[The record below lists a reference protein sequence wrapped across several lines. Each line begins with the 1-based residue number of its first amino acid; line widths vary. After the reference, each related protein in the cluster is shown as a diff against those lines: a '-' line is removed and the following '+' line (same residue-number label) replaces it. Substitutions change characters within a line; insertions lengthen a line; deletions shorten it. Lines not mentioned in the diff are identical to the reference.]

1 MGEEIMVYMNDS
13 TIDWAHIQNQAL
25 SAEQVDSLNYNQVSG
40 KDIKAYFENGEMK
53 QVDVIGSVRVVYYP
67 MEKDSTLLGMNV
79 SETSQLSMF
88 LQNRKL
94 KKMIMSPKSNGTLYP
109 MTQIPKN
116 KMKLDNFAWFDH
128 VRPLSKEDIFIWRGK
143 GAGQELKKTTR
154 GAAPLPN
161 QKLFEN
167 QKKE

>member
-1 MGEEIMVYMNDS
+1 
-13 TIDWAHIQNQAL
+13 
-25 SAEQVDSLNYNQVSG
+25 
-40 KDIKAYFENGEMK
+40 MK